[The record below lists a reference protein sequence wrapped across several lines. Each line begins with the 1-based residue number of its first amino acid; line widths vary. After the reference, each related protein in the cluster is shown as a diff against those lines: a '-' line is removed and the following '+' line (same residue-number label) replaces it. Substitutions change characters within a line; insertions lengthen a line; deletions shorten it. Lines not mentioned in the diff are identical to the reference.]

1 MDFGSLSGFIYP
13 AYTLS
18 YPTKPL
24 KLIDK
29 VNFNYNWGRKSR
41 SLKRATL
48 VKDSDD
54 GGLLATGFCING
66 KLKVIWLRFLF

>member
-1 MDFGSLSGFIYP
+1 MDIGSLSGFIYP

-29 VNFNYNWGRKSR
+29 VNFDYNWGIKSH
-41 SLKRATL
+41 LLTRATL

-54 GGLLATGFCING
+54 GGLQATDFVSTEN
-66 KLKVIWLRFLF
+66 